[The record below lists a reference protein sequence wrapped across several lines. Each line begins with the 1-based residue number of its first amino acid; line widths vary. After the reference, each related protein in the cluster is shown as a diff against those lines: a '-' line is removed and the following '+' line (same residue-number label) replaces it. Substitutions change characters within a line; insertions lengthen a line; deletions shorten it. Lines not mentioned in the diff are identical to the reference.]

1 MNDERIIKSKA
12 FHRLNQ
18 FLYDYALAQRPFL
31 SKAAVPKIVQQI
43 QQISGCSKKV
53 AENLVNDRIE
63 ANQIFVEGMNVRD
76 KDVYSPET
84 LAMLKK
90 EGGLYGGNSDAREGG
105 NDKKAG
111 GKPARTVPRG
121 KKR

>member
-1 MNDERIIKSKA
+1 MIDDKIIKSKA
-12 FHRLNQ
+12 HHRLNQ

-31 SKAAVPKIVQQI
+31 SKQAVPKIVQQI
-43 QQISGCSKKV
+43 QQVSGCSKRI

-63 ANQIFVEGMNVRD
+63 ANQIFVEGVNVRD

-90 EGGLYGGNSDAREGG
+90 EGENGSGNVNDGIRGDKARRA
-105 NDKKAG
+105 DRRKAG
-111 GKPARTVPRG
+111 SRL
-121 KKR
+121 